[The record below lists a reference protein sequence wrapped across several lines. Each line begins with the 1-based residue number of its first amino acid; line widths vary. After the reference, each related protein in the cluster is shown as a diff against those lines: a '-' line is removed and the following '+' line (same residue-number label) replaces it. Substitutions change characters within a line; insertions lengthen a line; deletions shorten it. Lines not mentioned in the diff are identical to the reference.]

1 VLCSNC
7 GVENIANAKFCQ
19 NCGAELQLPTPEMMS
34 GVELASLGSRGVA
47 YLIDMGVIIIIGLI
61 VGFVWG
67 ILLYL
72 FLLSGTDTTIDSL
85 FANITGFIIFMGYFI
100 LLEGPLGKGQTL
112 GKRLLKIRVV
122 NKEDRKIIGYGGSF
136 LRNILRLIDG
146 IFFYLIGILSISSSD
161 LNQRIGDKTAHTIV
175 IKEQMQ
181 ND

>member
-1 VLCSNC
+1 
-7 GVENIANAKFCQ
+7 
-19 NCGAELQLPTPEMMS
+19 
-34 GVELASLGSRGVA
+34 
-47 YLIDMGVIIIIGLI
+47 
-61 VGFVWG
+61 
-67 ILLYL
+67 
-72 FLLSGTDTTIDSL
+72 
-85 FANITGFIIFMGYFI
+85 MGYFI